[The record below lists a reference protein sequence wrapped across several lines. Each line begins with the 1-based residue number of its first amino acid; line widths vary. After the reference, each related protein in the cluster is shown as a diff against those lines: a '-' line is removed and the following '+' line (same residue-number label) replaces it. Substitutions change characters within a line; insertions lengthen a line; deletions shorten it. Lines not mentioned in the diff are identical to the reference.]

1 MAWIADASLAAAVSE
16 AGGHGIIAAMN
27 ADAEWLR
34 EQIHELRRLT
44 DKPFGVNVMLM
55 SPFADEVAQVVID
68 EKVPVVVTSAGGSSS
83 RVHEGLA
90 RCRHQGH
97 SGRRLGGAR
106 QARCPC
112 RRDRRR
118 GGGHGVRRPHW
129 RAHHDGPRSAG
140 RRRRSADAEAL
151 HVRLADEAYCIGGS
165 RLAESHLNEGA
176 VLTTAVK
183 SGAKAIHPGYGFFSE
198 NAGFVRECEKCGLA
212 FVGPSAEV
220 IDRMGDKDAARR
232 TARAAGVPV
241 VPGCDLLKSP
251 EEAEREA
258 RRIGC
263 PVLIKARSGGG
274 GRGIRKVERAEDAGR
289 AFSEARAEAEAAFG
303 DGSFYFMEMN
313 TRLQVEHP
321 VTEFVTD
328 VDLVKWQLRVA
339 AGQALPFECEDLPV
353 AGHAMECRI
362 NAETPDYLPSYGT
375 VTMLHV
381 PGGPKVRF
389 DSALFPGA
397 VVPPYYDSMLAKV
410 IVCASTRDGTIRKM
424 RSALGELVIEGVD
437 ENSELQLRILAN
449 EEFLSGNYHTNLME
463 GINAAQ

>member
-1 MAWIADASLAAAVSE
+1 MFDKILVANRGEIAV
-16 AGGHGIIAAMN
+16 
-27 ADAEWLR
+27 R
-34 EQIHELRRLT
+34 
-44 DKPFGVNVMLM
+44 
-55 SPFADEVAQVVID
+55 VIR
-68 EKVPVVVTSAGGSSS
+68 A
-83 RVHEGLA
+83 
-90 RCRHQGH
+90 CR
-97 SGRRLGGAR
+97 
-106 QARCPC
+106 
-112 RRDRRR
+112 DM
-118 GGGHGVRRPHW
+118 GVRTVAVYSP
-129 RAHHDGPRSAG
+129 
-140 RRRRSADAEAL
+140 ADAEAL

-165 RLAESHLNEGA
+165 RLAESYLNEDA

-232 TARAAGVPV
+232 TAKAAGVPV

-303 DGSFYFMEMN
+303 DGECYMEKFVSPAHHVEVQIMADKFGNVFSLGERECSVQRRNQKLVEESPAPCLEGRPDVRERMHRAARDLARAVGYEGAGTVEFLYSDDGSFYFMEMN

-362 NAETPDYLPSYGT
+362 NAETPDYLPSCGT

-397 VVPPYYDSMLAKV
+397 VVPPFYDSMLAKV
-410 IVCASTRDGTIRKM
+410 IVCASTRDGAIRKM
-424 RSALGELVIEGVD
+424 RSALGELVIEGVE